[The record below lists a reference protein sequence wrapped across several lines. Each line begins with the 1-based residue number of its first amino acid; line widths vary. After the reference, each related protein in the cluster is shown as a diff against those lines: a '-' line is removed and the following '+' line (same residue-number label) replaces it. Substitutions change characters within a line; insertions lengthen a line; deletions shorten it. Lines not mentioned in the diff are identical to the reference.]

1 MIAYRLL
8 LTNRAQ
14 KDIARLSGL
23 LKIRISAALDKI
35 TGNPFVGKVL
45 KGELQGLLSY
55 RVGQH
60 RIIYQVHAKEILVI
74 VLKIGHR
81 KEIYRQQ

>member
-1 MIAYRLL
+1 MTTYRLL

-23 LKIRISAALDKI
+23 LKIRVSAALDKI

-60 RIIYQVHAKEILVI
+60 RIIYQIQEKEILII

-81 KEIYRQQ
+81 KEVYRQQ